1 MFCYMFTLI
10 DLPYAID
17 ALEPLISARTL
28 EFHHGKHLQGYV
40 DNLNKLIVGT
50 EFEPLCHSEPSCHSE
65 RSEESG
71 ICHSERSEE
80 SILAEIVAKAPA
92 GPIFNNA
99 GQILNHNLYFTQFR
113 SFVADAPQD
122 DTRCHSER
130 CCHSERS
137 EESGICH
144 SERSEESLLLNQIT
158 TQWGTLA
165 AFQKEFET
173 KGATIFGSGWVW
185 LQADATGELSIAQY
199 AGADNPVAHGLKPI
213 LTFDVWEHAYYLD
226 YQNRRPAHLTALW
239 DVVDWK
245 VLEMRYKGN

>member
-1 MFCYMFTLI
+1 MFTLI
-10 DLPYAID
+10 QLPYAID
-17 ALEPLISARTL
+17 ALEPVISARTL

-50 EFEPLCHSEPSCHSE
+50 EFEPLCHSE

-71 ICHSERSEE
+71 VCHSERSEE

-99 GQILNHNLYFTQFR
+99 GQILNHNLYFTQFM
-113 SFVADAPQD
+113 SYQSVPELVEGPIEAAGP
-122 DTRCHSER
+122 
-130 CCHSERS
+130 
-137 EESGICH
+137 
-144 SERSEESLLLNQIT
+144 LLKQIT

-165 AFQKEFET
+165 AFQKEFEA
-173 KGATIFGSGWVW
+173 KGASLFGSGWVW
-185 LQADATGELSIAQY
+185 LQADAKGELSIAQY

-226 YQNRRPAHLTALW
+226 YQNRRPAHLAALW
-239 DVVDWK
+239 DIVDWK
-245 VLEMRYKGN
+245 VLKDRYAMKAL